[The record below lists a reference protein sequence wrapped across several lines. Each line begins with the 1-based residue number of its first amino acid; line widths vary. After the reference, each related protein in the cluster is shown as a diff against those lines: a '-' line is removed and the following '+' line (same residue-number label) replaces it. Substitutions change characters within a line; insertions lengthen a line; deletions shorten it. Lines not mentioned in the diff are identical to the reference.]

1 MKCRSCG
8 VQKLSNEFP
17 PWTIM
22 EECRHAPLH
31 CLRCVVAHVEEHG
44 ECSQCD
50 VTVGEDSIRLKR
62 CYSQLEAMFPECK
75 LNYVPKAEGAPT
87 LSGKGFI
94 SLAML
99 NGDSA
104 SLQLNSG
111 MTVSTLKVYVKSK
124 LQVPLENQ
132 QLIYNGTELKEFTDA
147 KAAATL
153 GYYQV
158 QPTSTIHVRRLLYSA
173 PKDLDKVVFD
183 LNWGYPSRR
192 RDFLDAS
199 VLIFERH
206 KYVGV
211 LDYRHTSFP
220 PAMRHSGDLMNDR
233 NRTGHHF
240 INVDLHKIPANITH
254 FFFTLSAWNS
264 PTVSRYPNPSL
275 RFYKQSEPGK
285 MLCEDTITK
294 LNYSQAIVMAWMT
307 RQGGHWC
314 VFSAGKPSAGNAK
327 NYKCLVSTIQGIIS
341 NGV

>member
-1 MKCRSCG
+1 M
-8 VQKLSNEFP
+8 
-17 PWTIM
+17 
-22 EECRHAPLH
+22 
-31 CLRCVVAHVEEHG
+31 HG
-44 ECSQCD
+44 Q
-50 VTVGEDSIRLKR
+50 
-62 CYSQLEAMFPECK
+62 
-75 LNYVPKAEGAPT
+75 
-87 LSGKGFI
+87 
-94 SLAML
+94 
-99 NGDSA
+99 
-104 SLQLNSG
+104 
-111 MTVSTLKVYVKSK
+111 
-124 LQVPLENQ
+124 
-132 QLIYNGTELKEFTDA
+132 EFTDA

-183 LNWGYPSRR
+183 LYWGYPSRR
-192 RDFLDAS
+192 RDYLDAS

-211 LDYRHTSFP
+211 LDYLHTSFP

-327 NYKCLVSTIQGIIS
+327 YYKCLVSTIQGIIS